1 MASTQLAKW
10 GNCLALRIPKE
21 LAQSAKL
28 REGDPVTLT
37 VADEGR
43 MVVRAAR
50 RKYRLKDLVS
60 RITKKNRHE
69 EADWGKPV
77 GKEMG

>member
-10 GNCLALRIPKE
+10 GNSLAVRIPRE

-28 REGDPVTLT
+28 REGDLVTLT
-37 VADEGR
+37 LADEGR
-43 MVVRAAR
+43 VLVSATR

-60 RITKKNRHE
+60 RITAENRHE
-69 EADWGKPV
+69 ETDWGSPV
-77 GKEMG
+77 GREMA